1 MIEKTYTNN
10 LRGITCLSCVDT
22 IMEHMFSYRGIID
35 VKVYYFK
42 SSVEIE
48 YDPSIITKEEI
59 EKALKDIGYFVSDKK
74 ENNLFNELLT
84 CFLIILF
91 LFVLKYINLP
101 MVPSLNNGT
110 SLLFLFIV
118 GLFTGTHCICMCSG
132 IMLMAIN
139 NDDKYSLFKYQLG
152 RLIMSTLLGF
162 LFGLIGNVFVY
173 SLKLKSMIYTFCGL
187 LILFIGL
194 CKWGIIPVFRKLEA
208 NIFKLC
214 FKTNHLKINKAIIIG
229 ILNALLPCGM
239 SSTMWIYSAS
249 LANPLLSTLT
259 MFVWCL
265 GTIVFMSLFSLTNKF
280 FSSKNNIIFQRFST
294 IIMVTM
300 GIRMLIKG
308 IALI

>member
-1 MIEKTYTNN
+1 MIEEIYSNN
-10 LRGITCLSCVDT
+10 LNGMTCLSCVDT
-22 IMEHMFSYRGIID
+22 IMDHMFSLRGIID
-35 VKVYYFK
+35 VKVSYFK
-42 SSVEIE
+42 SSFEIK
-48 YDPSIITKEEI
+48 YDPNIITKEEI
-59 EKALKDIGYFVSDKK
+59 EKALKDIGYSVSDKK

-91 LFVLKYINLP
+91 LIILKYINLP
-101 MVPSLNNGT
+101 MVPSLNNGA

-118 GLFTGTHCICMCSG
+118 GLLTGTHCICMCSG

-152 RLIMSTLLGF
+152 RLIMSTTIGF

-173 SLKLKSMIYTFCGL
+173 SLKLKSMIYTLCGL
-187 LILFIGL
+187 LILFFGL
-194 CKWGIIPVFRKLEA
+194 CKWGIIPVFRKLET
-208 NIFKLC
+208 NVFKLC
-214 FKTNHLKINKAIIIG
+214 FKAKHLKINKAIIIG
-229 ILNALLPCGM
+229 MLNALLPCGM

-249 LANPLLSTLT
+249 LANPLLSALT

-265 GTIVFMSLFSLTNKF
+265 GTVVFMSLFSLTNKF
-280 FSSKNNIIFQRFST
+280 LSSKNNIIFQRFST

-308 IALI
+308 ITL